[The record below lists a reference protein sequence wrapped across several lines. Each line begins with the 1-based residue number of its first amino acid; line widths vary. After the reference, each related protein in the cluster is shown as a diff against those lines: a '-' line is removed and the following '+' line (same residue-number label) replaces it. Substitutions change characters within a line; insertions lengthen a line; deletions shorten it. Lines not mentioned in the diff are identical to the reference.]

1 MGLKSTRYP
10 PCEPQEK
17 GEMEYWRN
25 MIPEWSK
32 TFLESSESSKN
43 IYEGI
48 SRPRCRYSMLA
59 MGTFEWWTQSST
71 GSVVCPNTNSCATDL
86 YRYGVDRGVVWI
98 EQLCFP
104 LVPQRYNTISYSN
117 EPLYTNPAKL
127 WPPMITRTSR
137 PLIRRRAFRQCFW
150 LTIHSPEDD
159 SSDRY

>member
-1 MGLKSTRYP
+1 MGLKSTGYP

-17 GEMEYWRN
+17 GKMEYWRN
-25 MIPEWSK
+25 MIRAKPFLRVVSPVK
-32 TFLESSESSKN
+32 T
-43 IYEGI
+43 YEDI

-86 YRYGVDRGVVWI
+86 SRYGVDGGVVWI
-98 EQLCFP
+98 EHLCFP

-137 PLIRRRAFRQCFW
+137 PSTRRRAFRQCFW
-150 LTIHSPEDD
+150 PTIHSPEDD
-159 SSDRY
+159 SSDKY